1 MPIVLPKKKN
11 GRSCET
17 PTPKHCCARLLRSES
32 RTPAL
37 LSYPRGAKIE
47 RMFGTN
53 KFFGKF
59 QRKLYVTGDFAADGT
74 G

>member
-37 LSYPRGAKIE
+37 LSYPRGCKV
-47 RMFGTN
+47 RKNVWN
-53 KFFGKF
+53 KQIFRENF
-59 QRKLYVTGDFAADGT
+59 T
-74 G
+74 